1 MTTRFKRLSWFARL
15 ISAVTIAVSLHA
27 AAQQVIAPRVVV
39 LVYFEVGKDTGDQP
53 GELQFWVERDHLDR
67 IIHVPGMSRDV
78 RANADGSEIAVAVGP
93 GAIRPAANV
102 MALGMSPEFDLR
114 KSYWLINGIAGV
126 SPLDATIGSAFWTDY
141 VINGDLVHFI
151 DPREM
156 PKSWPD
162 GFYALNK
169 SRPEEQPR
177 AEPGSPDDVKSW
189 PADGAR
195 MDTRGTVVRMNPE
208 LVRWAFGLTQDMPL
222 DQTEAMRTLVA
233 RYTGFPKAQARPHV
247 GIGANLTTESFW
259 HGTLMDA
266 WAHRWV
272 KYKTDGLARF
282 ATTAE
287 NDSGTMVAL
296 SALTQAGRADWN
308 RALLLRTG
316 SNFDRQPPGMTAEQS
331 ANSEK
336 HAAYTAY
343 IPALNAAYAV
353 GERVV
358 LALRDRW
365 PEYSSHLP

>member
-1 MTTRFKRLSWFARL
+1 MKPTWKLPAFALALLFLSVRAL
-15 ISAVTIAVSLHA
+15 T
-27 AAQQVIAPRVVV
+27 AQAVIAPRVVV
-39 LVYFEVGKDTGDQP
+39 LVYFEVGNDTGDQP

-67 IIHVPGMSRDV
+67 TINVPGMSRAV

-102 MALGMSPEFDLR
+102 MALGMSPLFDLR

-156 PKSWPD
+156 PRNWPD
-162 GFYALNK
+162 GFYALDK

-177 AEPGSPDDVKSW
+177 TAPGSPDDLKSW
-189 PADGAR
+189 PRDGAHI
-195 MDTRGTVVRMNPE
+195 DSRGTVVRMNPA
-208 LVRWAFGLTQDMPL
+208 LLRWAFSLTKDTHL
-222 DQTEAMRTLVA
+222 DQTAAMRTLDA
-233 RYTGFPKAQARPHV
+233 RYTGFPKAQTRPTV
-247 GIGANLTTESFW
+247 AIGANLTTESFW
-259 HGTLMDA
+259 HGAFMDA

-272 KYKTDGLARF
+272 KYQTDGFARF

-296 SALTQAGRADWN
+296 SALTQAHRADWN
-308 RALLLRTG
+308 RALLLRTA
-316 SNFDRQPPGMTAEQS
+316 SNFDRQPPGITAEQS

-343 IPALNAAYAV
+343 LPALNAAYFV

-358 LALRDRW
+358 ATIRDRW
-365 PEYSSHLP
+365 PEYRDSLP

>member
-1 MTTRFKRLSWFARL
+1 MAGLTHRTGWLARVLCAFAL
-15 ISAVTIAVSLHA
+15 ASSINA
-27 AAQQVIAPRVVV
+27 AAQQVIAPKVVV

-67 IIHVPGMSRDV
+67 EIHVPGMSRAV
-78 RANADGSEIAVAVGP
+78 RANVDGSEIAVAVGP

-102 MALGMSPEFDLR
+102 MALGLSPRFDLR
-114 KSYWLINGIAGV
+114 RSYWLINGIAGV
-126 SPLDATIGSAFWTDY
+126 SPQDTTIGSAFWTDY

-156 PKSWPD
+156 PPSWPD

-169 SRPEEQPR
+169 TRPEEQPR
-177 AEPGSPDDVKSW
+177 AESGSQDDVRSW
-189 PADGAR
+189 PPDGAR
-195 MDTRGTVVRMNPE
+195 IDSRGTVIRMNPE
-208 LVRWAFGLTQDMPL
+208 LVRWAFTLTKDTTL
-222 DQTEAMRTLVA
+222 DQTDGMRAHDA
-233 RYTGFPKAQARPHV
+233 RYTGFPKAQARPNV

-259 HGTLMDA
+259 HGARMDA

-272 KYKTDGLARF
+272 SYQTDGRAHF

-287 NDSGTMVAL
+287 NDSGAMVAL

-331 ANSEK
+331 ATSEK

-343 IPALNAAYAV
+343 LPALNAAYGV

-358 LALRDRW
+358 KTLCGKWA
-365 PEYSSHLP
+365 EYGNRIP

>member
-1 MTTRFKRLSWFARL
+1 MPAFTGRTAWIARTL
-15 ISAVTIAVSLHA
+15 CALALAASLGA
-27 AAQQVIAPRVVV
+27 AAQQVIAPKVVV
-39 LVYFEVGKDTGDQP
+39 LVYFEVGNDTGDQP

-67 IIHVPGMSRDV
+67 VIHVPGMSRDV
-78 RANADGSEIAVAVGP
+78 RANADGSEVAVAVGP
-93 GAIRPAANV
+93 GAIRPAANL
-102 MALGMSPEFDLR
+102 MALGLSPQFDLR
-114 KSYWLINGIAGV
+114 RSYWLINGIAGV
-126 SPLDATIGSAFWTDY
+126 SPGDTTIGSAFWTDY

-156 PKSWPD
+156 PKNWPD

-169 SRPEEQPR
+169 SSPDEQPR
-177 AEPGSPDDVKSW
+177 AQPGSVDDPKSW

-195 MDTRGTVVRMNPE
+195 IDSRGTVVRMNPE
-208 LVRWAFGLTQDMPL
+208 LVRWAFAMTKNMAL
-222 DQTEAMRTLVA
+222 DQTDAMRTLDA
-233 RYTGFPKAQARPHV
+233 RYRGFPKAQLAPRV
-247 GIGANLTTESFW
+247 GVGANLTTEAFW
-259 HGTLMDA
+259 HGARMDA

-272 KYKTDGLARF
+272 NYQTDGLAHF

-287 NDSGTMVAL
+287 NDSGAMVAL

-316 SNFDRQPPGMTAEQS
+316 SNFDRQAPGMTAEQS

-343 IPALNAAYAV
+343 IPALNAAYSV

-358 LALRDRW
+358 KAICEQWPQYRD
-365 PEYSSHLP
+365 HLP